1 MAGDRGGTQQVPG
14 AHPLLPLPLAQGL
27 LHRSLP
33 SWRENMVGSPFQHAP
48 KLGSQYPRHPH
59 PIPSPL
65 VVSCLPCQI
74 GAEPQ
79 VSLST

>member
-1 MAGDRGGTQQVPG
+1 MSGEEGHSRFQVLI
-14 AHPLLPLPLAQGL
+14 HCCLCHLAQGL

-33 SWRENMVGSPFQHAP
+33 SWRENVVGSPFQHTP

-65 VVSCLPCQI
+65 AIACLPCQI